1 MVIVDLK
8 MPDMDGIEVMETIK
22 KIDKHATVLVITGY
36 GTIENAVET
45 IKKGAYDLIP
55 KPVGFGELE
64 VIINRALERSTIFS
78 QLHKFRRRSK
88 QLTPVLSAGAAGLSG
103 ARHRLNGLGDKYLR
117 RPVNYITAFE

>member
-45 IKKGAYDLIP
+45 IKKGAYDFIP
-55 KPVGFGELE
+55 KPVG
-64 VIINRALERSTIFS
+64 
-78 QLHKFRRRSK
+78 
-88 QLTPVLSAGAAGLSG
+88 
-103 ARHRLNGLGDKYLR
+103 LR
-117 RPVNYITAFE
+117 